1 MPTTPESYIDRKKR
15 KETGSAARRMKREK
29 IKKEICG
36 MGIFKELKKEQ
47 LSRSQ

>member
-15 KETGSAARRMKREK
+15 KETGSVARKEKRAEINKK
-29 IKKEICG
+29 ISD